1 MTLHQINKAQYP
13 ASIERD
19 WQLSLQNGDS
29 ILLFESGVLR
39 ALKSTPVLSA
49 QAPEQSKEQLKEQS
63 TKQSVTLFVREI
75 DAKAH
80 GLKVDESIYQ
90 IIDDNQWLELT
101 AECDRIISW

>member
-39 ALKSTPVLSA
+39 TLKSTPILSA
-49 QAPEQSKEQLKEQS
+49 QTADQLKEQS
-63 TKQSVTLFVREI
+63 TKQSITLFVREI
-75 DAKAH
+75 DVKAH